1 MVLYIIIIFIWEVAM
16 SMSFLNKGDKI
27 GIISCS
33 NGLSIKNKN
42 TIDELKLNLK
52 SLDIE
57 MVEGDTLYAKEYN
70 LFSGTGEEKA
80 RALEKLFLDKDIKMI
95 FDISGGDL
103 ANEVLDFLDFNL
115 IKENPKPFFGYSD
128 LTVLLNA
135 IYSQCHITTYNYQL
149 RNLIGKFKEEQMQNF
164 KASFIEGKEDIFNL
178 DYKWIN
184 GSHLEGIV
192 VGGNIRCLLKLAGTK
207 YMPDFKDKILF
218 LESFSGNSAKMVTYI
233 TQYKNLGVFNEV
245 KGIILGEFTEME
257 RENLKPDIV
266 EILKR
271 VIGEINI
278 PILKTRNLG
287 HGADAKCIPIGK
299 YLIFK

>member
-1 MVLYIIIIFIWEVAM
+1 M
-16 SMSFLNKGDKI
+16 SMSFLNKGNKI

-42 TIDELKLNLK
+42 IIDELKLNLK
-52 SLDIE
+52 SLDID

-135 IYSQCHITTYNYQL
+135 IYSQCDITTYNYQL

-218 LESFSGNSAKMVTYI
+218 LESFSGNSAKMLTYI

-278 PILKTRNLG
+278 PILKTRDLG

>member
-1 MVLYIIIIFIWEVAM
+1 M
-16 SMSFLNKGDKI
+16 SMSFFNKGDKI

-42 TIDELKLNLK
+42 LIDELKLNLK

-178 DYKWIN
+178 DYEWIN
-184 GSHLEGIV
+184 GSHLEGVV

-278 PILKTRNLG
+278 PILKTRDLG

>member
-1 MVLYIIIIFIWEVAM
+1 M

-27 GIISCS
+27 GVISCS

-42 TIDELKLNLK
+42 IIEELKLNLK

-149 RNLIGKFKEEQMQNF
+149 RNLVGKLKEEQMQNF
-164 KASFIEGKEDIFNL
+164 KASFIEGKENIFNL

-278 PILKTRNLG
+278 PILKTRDLG

>member
-1 MVLYIIIIFIWEVAM
+1 M

-33 NGLSIKNKN
+33 NGLSIKNKSL
-42 TIDELKLNLK
+42 IDELKLNLK

-135 IYSQCHITTYNYQL
+135 IYSQCHISTYNYQL

-178 DYKWIN
+178 DYEWIN
-184 GSHLEGIV
+184 GSHLEGVV

-278 PILKTRNLG
+278 PILKTRDLG

>member
-1 MVLYIIIIFIWEVAM
+1 M
-16 SMSFLNKGDKI
+16 SMSFFNKGNKI

-42 TIDELKLNLK
+42 IIDELKLNLK
-52 SLDIE
+52 SLDID

-70 LFSGTGEEKA
+70 LFSGTGDEKA

-149 RNLIGKFKEEQMQNF
+149 RNLIGNFKEEQMQNF

-218 LESFSGNSAKMVTYI
+218 LESFSGNSAKMLTYI

-278 PILKTRNLG
+278 PILKTRDLG

>member
-1 MVLYIIIIFIWEVAM
+1 M

-42 TIDELKLNLK
+42 IIDELKLNLK

-70 LFSGTGEEKA
+70 LFSGTVEEKS

-135 IYSQCHITTYNYQL
+135 IYSQCDITTYNYQL

-278 PILKTRNLG
+278 PILKTRDLG

>member
-1 MVLYIIIIFIWEVAM
+1 M

-27 GIISCS
+27 GVISCS

-42 TIDELKLNLK
+42 IIEELKLNLK
-52 SLDIE
+52 SLDID

-135 IYSQCHITTYNYQL
+135 IYSQCDITTYNYQL
-149 RNLIGKFKEEQMQNF
+149 RNLVGKFKEEQMQNF

-278 PILKTRNLG
+278 PILKTRDLG

>member
-1 MVLYIIIIFIWEVAM
+1 M
-16 SMSFLNKGDKI
+16 SMSFLNKGNKI

-42 TIDELKLNLK
+42 IIDELKLNLK
-52 SLDIE
+52 SLDID

-128 LTVLLNA
+128 LTVLINA
-135 IYSQCHITTYNYQL
+135 IYSQCDITTYNYQL
-149 RNLIGKFKEEQMQNF
+149 RNLIGRFKEEQMQNF

-192 VGGNIRCLLKLAGTK
+192 VGGNIRCLLKLVGTK
-207 YMPDFKDKILF
+207 YMPNFKDKILF

-233 TQYKNLGVFNEV
+233 TQYKNLGVFNEI

-278 PILKTRNLG
+278 PILKTRDLG

>member
-1 MVLYIIIIFIWEVAM
+1 M
-16 SMSFLNKGDKI
+16 SMSFLDKGDKI

-42 TIDELKLNLK
+42 LIDELKLNLK

-135 IYSQCHITTYNYQL
+135 IYYKCHITTYNYQL

-178 DYKWIN
+178 DYEWIN
-184 GSHLEGIV
+184 GSHLEGVV

-278 PILKTRNLG
+278 PILKTRDLG

>member
-1 MVLYIIIIFIWEVAM
+1 M

-27 GIISCS
+27 GVISCS

-42 TIDELKLNLK
+42 IIEELKLNLK

-135 IYSQCHITTYNYQL
+135 IYSQCDITTYNYQL
-149 RNLIGKFKEEQMQNF
+149 RNLVGKFKEEQMQNF

-184 GSHLEGIV
+184 GSHLEGRV

-257 RENLKPDIV
+257 REDLKPDIV

-278 PILKTRNLG
+278 PILKTRDLG

>member
-1 MVLYIIIIFIWEVAM
+1 M

-42 TIDELKLNLK
+42 LIDELKLNLK

-128 LTVLLNA
+128 LTVLLNT
-135 IYSQCHITTYNYQL
+135 IYYKCHITTYNYQL

-178 DYKWIN
+178 DYEWIN

-278 PILKTRNLG
+278 PILKTRDLG

>member
-1 MVLYIIIIFIWEVAM
+1 M
-16 SMSFLNKGDKI
+16 SMSFFNKGDKI

-42 TIDELKLNLK
+42 IIDELKLNLK

-135 IYSQCHITTYNYQL
+135 IYSQCHISTYNYQL

-178 DYKWIN
+178 DYEWIN

-257 RENLKPDIV
+257 RDNLKPDII
-266 EILKR
+266 EILRR

-278 PILKTRNLG
+278 PILKTRDLG

>member
-1 MVLYIIIIFIWEVAM
+1 M

-27 GIISCS
+27 GVISCS

-42 TIDELKLNLK
+42 IIEELKLNLK

-135 IYSQCHITTYNYQL
+135 IYSQCDITTYNYQL
-149 RNLIGKFKEEQMQNF
+149 RNLVGKLKEEQMQNF

-233 TQYKNLGVFNEV
+233 TQYKNLGVFNEI

-278 PILKTRNLG
+278 PILKTRDLG

>member
-1 MVLYIIIIFIWEVAM
+1 M

-33 NGLSIKNKN
+33 NGLSIKNKKL
-42 TIDELKLNLK
+42 IDELKLNLK

-178 DYKWIN
+178 DYEWIN
-184 GSHLEGIV
+184 GSHLEGVV

-271 VIGEINI
+271 AIGEINI
-278 PILKTRNLG
+278 PILKTRDLG

>member
-1 MVLYIIIIFIWEVAM
+1 M
-16 SMSFLNKGDKI
+16 SMSFLNKGNKI

-278 PILKTRNLG
+278 PILKTRDLG

>member
-1 MVLYIIIIFIWEVAM
+1 M

-42 TIDELKLNLK
+42 LIDELKLNLK

-178 DYKWIN
+178 DYEWIN

-192 VGGNIRCLLKLAGTK
+192 IGGNIRCLLKLAGTK

-257 RENLKPDIV
+257 RENLKPDII
-266 EILKR
+266 EILRR

-278 PILKTRNLG
+278 PILKTRDLG

>member
-1 MVLYIIIIFIWEVAM
+1 M
-16 SMSFLNKGDKI
+16 SMSFLNKGNKI

-42 TIDELKLNLK
+42 IIDELKLNLK

-178 DYKWIN
+178 DYEWIN

-233 TQYKNLGVFNEV
+233 TQYKNLGVFNEI

-278 PILKTRNLG
+278 PILKTRDLG

>member
-1 MVLYIIIIFIWEVAM
+1 M
-16 SMSFLNKGDKI
+16 SMSFLNKGNKI

-42 TIDELKLNLK
+42 IIEELKLNLK
-52 SLDIE
+52 SLYID

-207 YMPDFKDKILF
+207 YMPNFKDKILF

-233 TQYKNLGVFNEV
+233 TQYKNLGVFNQV

-257 RENLKPDIV
+257 REDLKPDIV

-278 PILKTRNLG
+278 PILKTSDIG

>member
-1 MVLYIIIIFIWEVAM
+1 M

-27 GIISCS
+27 GVISCS

-42 TIDELKLNLK
+42 IIEELKLNLK

-149 RNLIGKFKEEQMQNF
+149 RNLIGRFKEEQMQNF
-164 KASFIEGKEDIFNL
+164 KDSFIEGKEDIFNL

-207 YMPDFKDKILF
+207 YMPNFKDKILF

-257 RENLKPDIV
+257 REDLKPDIV

-278 PILKTRNLG
+278 PILKTSDLG

>member
-1 MVLYIIIIFIWEVAM
+1 M
-16 SMSFLNKGDKI
+16 SMSFLNKGNKI

-33 NGLSIKNKN
+33 NGLSIKHKN
-42 TIDELKLNLK
+42 IIDELKLNLK
-52 SLDIE
+52 SLDID

-135 IYSQCHITTYNYQL
+135 IYSQCDITTYNYQL

-278 PILKTRNLG
+278 PILKTRDLG

>member
-1 MVLYIIIIFIWEVAM
+1 M

-27 GIISCS
+27 GVISCS

-42 TIDELKLNLK
+42 IIEELKLNLK

-70 LFSGTGEEKA
+70 LFSGTGEAKA

-135 IYSQCHITTYNYQL
+135 IYSQCDITTYNYQL

-184 GSHLEGIV
+184 GSHLEGRI

-257 RENLKPDIV
+257 REDLKPDIV

-278 PILKTRNLG
+278 PILKTRDLG

>member
-1 MVLYIIIIFIWEVAM
+1 M

-27 GIISCS
+27 GVISCS

-42 TIDELKLNLK
+42 IIEELKLNLK

-135 IYSQCHITTYNYQL
+135 IYSQCDITTYNYQL
-149 RNLIGKFKEEQMQNF
+149 RNLIGRFKEEQMQNF

-257 RENLKPDIV
+257 REDLKPDIV

-278 PILKTRNLG
+278 PILKTSDLG

>member
-1 MVLYIIIIFIWEVAM
+1 M

-135 IYSQCHITTYNYQL
+135 IYSQCDITTYNYQL

-278 PILKTRNLG
+278 PILKTRDLG

>member
-1 MVLYIIIIFIWEVAM
+1 M

-27 GIISCS
+27 GVISCS

-42 TIDELKLNLK
+42 IIEELKLNLK
-52 SLDIE
+52 SLDID

-103 ANEVLDFLDFNL
+103 ANEALDFLDFNL

-135 IYSQCHITTYNYQL
+135 IYSQCDITTYNYQL

-218 LESFSGNSAKMVTYI
+218 LESFSGNSAKVVTYI

-278 PILKTRNLG
+278 PILKTRDLG

>member
-1 MVLYIIIIFIWEVAM
+1 M

-27 GIISCS
+27 GVISCS

-42 TIDELKLNLK
+42 IIDELKLNLK

-135 IYSQCHITTYNYQL
+135 IYSQCDITTYNYQL

-257 RENLKPDIV
+257 REDLKPDIV

-278 PILKTRNLG
+278 PILKTRDLG

>member
-1 MVLYIIIIFIWEVAM
+1 M
-16 SMSFLNKGDKI
+16 SMSFLNKGNKI

-42 TIDELKLNLK
+42 IIDELKLNLK
-52 SLDIE
+52 SLDID

-135 IYSQCHITTYNYQL
+135 IYFQCHITTYNYQL

-164 KASFIEGKEDIFNL
+164 KASFIEGKENIFNL

-278 PILKTRNLG
+278 PILKTRDLG

>member
-1 MVLYIIIIFIWEVAM
+1 M
-16 SMSFLNKGDKI
+16 SMSFLNKGNKI

-42 TIDELKLNLK
+42 IIDELKLNLK
-52 SLDIE
+52 SLDID
-57 MVEGDTLYAKEYN
+57 MVKGDTLYAKEYN

-135 IYSQCHITTYNYQL
+135 IYSQCDITTYNYQL

-257 RENLKPDIV
+257 REDLKPDIV

-278 PILKTRNLG
+278 PILKTSDLG

-299 YLIFK
+299 YLILK

>member
-1 MVLYIIIIFIWEVAM
+1 M
-16 SMSFLNKGDKI
+16 SMSFLNKGNKI

-42 TIDELKLNLK
+42 IIDELKLNLK
-52 SLDIE
+52 SLDID

-80 RALEKLFLDKDIKMI
+80 RALEKFFLDKDIKMI

-128 LTVLLNA
+128 LTLLLNA

-278 PILKTRNLG
+278 PILKTRDLG

>member
-1 MVLYIIIIFIWEVAM
+1 M
-16 SMSFLNKGDKI
+16 SMSFLNKGNKI

-42 TIDELKLNLK
+42 IIDELKLNLK
-52 SLDIE
+52 SLDID

-135 IYSQCHITTYNYQL
+135 IYSQCDITTYNYQL
-149 RNLIGKFKEEQMQNF
+149 RNLIGRFKEEQMQNF
-164 KASFIEGKEDIFNL
+164 KDSFIEGKEDIFNL

-207 YMPDFKDKILF
+207 YMPNFKDKILF

-278 PILKTRNLG
+278 PILKTRELG

>member
-1 MVLYIIIIFIWEVAM
+1 M

-33 NGLSIKNKN
+33 NGLSIKNKSL
-42 TIDELKLNLK
+42 IDELKLNLK

-164 KASFIEGKEDIFNL
+164 KVSFIEGKEDIFNL
-178 DYKWIN
+178 DYEWIN

-278 PILKTRNLG
+278 PILKTRDLG

>member
-1 MVLYIIIIFIWEVAM
+1 M
-16 SMSFLNKGDKI
+16 SMSFLNKGNKI

-42 TIDELKLNLK
+42 IIDELKLNLK
-52 SLDIE
+52 SLYID

-135 IYSQCHITTYNYQL
+135 IYSQCDITTYNYQL

-207 YMPDFKDKILF
+207 YMPNFKDKILF

-278 PILKTRNLG
+278 PILKTRDLG

>member
-1 MVLYIIIIFIWEVAM
+1 M

-27 GIISCS
+27 GVISCS

-42 TIDELKLNLK
+42 IIEELKLNLK

-70 LFSGTGEEKA
+70 LFSGTVEEKS

-135 IYSQCHITTYNYQL
+135 IYSQCDITTYNYQL

-278 PILKTRNLG
+278 PILKTRDLG

>member
-1 MVLYIIIIFIWEVAM
+1 M

-42 TIDELKLNLK
+42 LIDELKLNLK

-135 IYSQCHITTYNYQL
+135 IYSQCDITTYNYQL
-149 RNLIGKFKEEQMQNF
+149 RNLVGKFKEEQMQNF

-278 PILKTRNLG
+278 PILKTRDLG

>member
-1 MVLYIIIIFIWEVAM
+1 M

-27 GIISCS
+27 GVISCS
-33 NGLSIKNKN
+33 NGLNIKNKN
-42 TIDELKLNLK
+42 IIDELKLNLK
-52 SLDIE
+52 SLDID

-135 IYSQCHITTYNYQL
+135 IYSQCDITTYNYQL

-278 PILKTRNLG
+278 PILKTRDLG

>member
-1 MVLYIIIIFIWEVAM
+1 M

-33 NGLSIKNKN
+33 NGLSIKNKRL
-42 TIDELKLNLK
+42 IDELKLNLK

-135 IYSQCHITTYNYQL
+135 IYSQCHINTYNYQL

-164 KASFIEGKEDIFNL
+164 KVSFIEGKEDIFNL
-178 DYKWIN
+178 DYEWIN

-278 PILKTRNLG
+278 PILKTRDLG

>member
-1 MVLYIIIIFIWEVAM
+1 M
-16 SMSFLNKGDKI
+16 SMSFLNKGNKI

-42 TIDELKLNLK
+42 IIDELKLNLK

-135 IYSQCHITTYNYQL
+135 IYSQCDITTYNYQL

-278 PILKTRNLG
+278 PILKTRDLG

>member
-1 MVLYIIIIFIWEVAM
+1 M

-42 TIDELKLNLK
+42 LIDELKLNLK

-70 LFSGTGEEKA
+70 LFSGTGEKKA

-178 DYKWIN
+178 DYEWIN
-184 GSHLEGIV
+184 GSHLEGII

-257 RENLKPDIV
+257 RENLKPDII
-266 EILKR
+266 EILRR

-278 PILKTRNLG
+278 PILKTRDLG

>member
-1 MVLYIIIIFIWEVAM
+1 M

-33 NGLSIKNKN
+33 NGLSKKNKN
-42 TIDELKLNLK
+42 IIDELKLNLK

-135 IYSQCHITTYNYQL
+135 IYSQCDITTYNYQL
-149 RNLIGKFKEEQMQNF
+149 RNLVGKFKEEQMQNF
-164 KASFIEGKEDIFNL
+164 KASFIEGKENIFNL

-207 YMPDFKDKILF
+207 YMPNFKDKILF

-233 TQYKNLGVFNEV
+233 TKYKNLGVFNEV

-278 PILKTRNLG
+278 PILKTRDLG

>member
-1 MVLYIIIIFIWEVAM
+1 M
-16 SMSFLNKGDKI
+16 SMSFLNKGNKI

-42 TIDELKLNLK
+42 IIDELKLNLK
-52 SLDIE
+52 SLDID

-135 IYSQCHITTYNYQL
+135 IYSQCDITTYNYQL

-184 GSHLEGIV
+184 GSYLEGIV

-207 YMPDFKDKILF
+207 YMPNFKYKILF

-278 PILKTRNLG
+278 PILKTSNLG

>member
-1 MVLYIIIIFIWEVAM
+1 MN
-16 SMSFLNKGDKI
+16 MSFLNKGNKI

-42 TIDELKLNLK
+42 IIDELKLNLK

-135 IYSQCHITTYNYQL
+135 IYSQCDITTYNYQL

-278 PILKTRNLG
+278 PILKTRDLG